1 MPQTSVK
8 TRLYETA
15 LDLMGRNGI
24 AATST
29 REIIGAA
36 GIRNPSAIS
45 YHFGSKAGLVEALA
59 GELVRGQYPIFVTQ
73 TQLAAGTRTP
83 TVAEWVAPVIDAA
96 ITLLESER
104 GCLLARLWWEIDGY
118 LQPQS
123 LEGFLSGRSATATA
137 WRAAIVKVFPQLPPQ
152 IGLARN
158 VTMLRT
164 VGWMVARLATMNLAS
179 EPFVARKHVRF
190 RRWLE
195 EATIT
200 PLSAPTTLTD
210 EDVRG
215 PDIP

>member
-1 MPQTSVK
+1 MTQIDAK

-29 REIIGAA
+29 REIIAAA

-45 YHFGSKAGLVEALA
+45 YHFGSKAGLVDALA
-59 GELVRGQYPIFVTQ
+59 GELARGQHPIFVTQ

-83 TVAEWVAPVIDAA
+83 TVTEWVAPVIDAA
-96 ITLLESER
+96 ITVLASER
-104 GCLLARLWWEIDGY
+104 GCLLARVWWEIDGY
-118 LQPQS
+118 LQPQA
-123 LEGFLSGRSATATA
+123 LEAFLSGRSATANA

-164 VGWMVARLATMNLAS
+164 VGWMVARMATINL
-179 EPFVARKHVRF
+179 EVDPFVSRKHPRF

-195 EATIT
+195 EATIA
-200 PLSAPTTLTD
+200 PLCAPTTLTD
-210 EDVRG
+210 DDVRG
-215 PDIP
+215 LDSA